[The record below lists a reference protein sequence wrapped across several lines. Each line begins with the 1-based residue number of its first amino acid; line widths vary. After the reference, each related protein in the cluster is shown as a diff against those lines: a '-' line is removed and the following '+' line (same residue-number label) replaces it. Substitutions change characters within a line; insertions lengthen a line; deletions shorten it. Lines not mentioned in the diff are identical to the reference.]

1 MIAKI
6 KLSNGVEMPAMGF
19 GTYPMTGK
27 TLYRAMLCALECGC
41 TLFDTAHSYPNEGS
55 MGEELNRIF
64 GSTSFG
70 RKDVFITS
78 KIGDRLDHGMPMG
91 YYFYNSSSCP
101 NKDTR
106 KAVFGQ
112 VEDSLRKLRTDY
124 IDLLLIHW
132 PYNDFLEEIWLAMEE
147 CYRQGKVR
155 AIGVSNH
162 KVRHLQRIEKVC
174 SVAPMVDQMFVSPIN
189 TQSDVMEYCHSNGIV
204 LESYSPLMF
213 LHQPNAMSAS
223 EKFSELCEKYGRSS
237 AQIVLRWNV
246 QKRIIPIP
254 KSANPDRIRKNYDV
268 FDFSLTDEEIS
279 LLDGFNENWQYLPES
294 IYCPGY

>member
-1 MIAKI
+1 MIAQI

-27 TLYRAMLCALECGC
+27 TLYKAMLCALESGC

-55 MGEELNRIF
+55 IGEELSRIF
-64 GSTSFG
+64 GSTSFERG
-70 RKDVFITS
+70 DVFITS

-101 NKDTR
+101 DKNTR
-106 KAVFGQ
+106 RVVFEQ

-132 PYNDFLEEIWLAMEE
+132 PYNDYLEEIWLAMED

-162 KVRHLQRIEKVC
+162 KVRHLQRIEKMC

-213 LHQPNAMSAS
+213 LHRANAMSAS
-223 EKFSELCEKYGRSS
+223 EKFSELCEKYGRSP

-268 FDFSLTDEEIS
+268 FDFSLTDEEMS

-294 IYCPGY
+294 VYCPGY